1 MTRGASPSGAV
12 ITLARTED
20 WAEVRKVRVRA
31 LTDAPFAFESRW
43 DEEKDLPEAFWRA
56 RLERDNAATFLA
68 VREHKA
74 VGLVTGL
81 VDAENPER
89 VDLVS
94 MWVAPEVRRQG
105 LGRELI
111 ASVVRWAHEQGAS
124 FIELWVTETNHL
136 ARTLYESCGFTYTG
150 KRKPGSDIN
159 PLSEVAMRMRL
170 RNGP

>member
-1 MTRGASPSGAV
+1 
-12 ITLARTED
+12 
-20 WAEVRKVRVRA
+20 
-31 LTDAPFAFESRW
+31 
-43 DEEKDLPEAFWRA
+43 
-56 RLERDNAATFLA
+56 
-68 VREHKA
+68 
-74 VGLVTGL
+74 
-81 VDAENPER
+81 
-89 VDLVS
+89 
-94 MWVAPEVRRQG
+94 VRRQG

-111 ASVVRWAHEQGAS
+111 ASAVRWAHEQGAS